1 MSFQVKIPQI
11 YADMVYR
18 DNLPQNLVTILLRKT
33 VKVENITSDIIV
45 FTLER
50 EPQMNGEL
58 EAVIDMTAEHSDCNV
73 ILNFKNVDII
83 TSSSLTRLL
92 KLQQTLLALGCQMV
106 LCNIHPFTKSAFEV
120 TGLDGVFTLAA
131 DKPAAM
137 AVLRGN
143 WPAPTL

>member
-1 MSFQVKIPQI
+1 M
-11 YADMVYR
+11 YR
-18 DNLPQNLVTILLRKT
+18 GNLPQNLVTGLLRKT
-33 VKVENITSDIIV
+33 VKVENLASDIIA

-58 EAVIDMTAEHSDCNV
+58 QAVIDMTAEHSDCNV
-73 ILNFKNVDII
+73 ILNFKNIDII

-92 KLQQTLLALGCQMV
+92 NLRQTLLALGCQMV
-106 LCNIHPFTKSAFEV
+106 LCNIHPFTKGAFEV

-137 AVLRGN
+137 AVLRSN
-143 WPAPTL
+143 WPVPTL